1 MPHVSLVMI
10 VRDEAA
16 ALPKC
21 LGSVADLVGE
31 IVVVDTGSVDRTR
44 AVASQFGARVI
55 DFTWID
61 DFSAARNESLKH
73 ATGDWIFW
81 LDADE
86 WLALRDRENL
96 QHLFANL
103 PDELVGYSMRQ
114 VSPTRFIWNGTPA
127 AFGEQNVGQLRLFRN
142 DPRIRW
148 EGRVFEQVRPS
159 LRRAGGEVRVADVK
173 IQHGGYEDGAAM
185 LRRIERNLRLIR
197 LQLADTPDDPYTQAH
212 LGDLLCATGR
222 PDEAIP
228 VLRGCRDRLPAGSAS
243 QQNVSNILQRLGVVG

>member
-10 VRDEAA
+10 VRDEEA

-21 LGSVADLVGE
+21 LESAADLVGE

-44 AVASQFGARVI
+44 DVASRFGAQVI

-73 ATGDWIFW
+73 AAGDWIFW

-86 WLALRDRENL
+86 WLALRDREKL

-103 PDELVGYSMRQ
+103 PHELVGYSMRQ
-114 VSPTRFIWNGTPA
+114 VSPTRFIWNGAPA
-127 AFGEQNVGQLRLFRN
+127 EFGEQDVGQLRLFRN

-148 EGRVFEQVRPS
+148 EGRVFEQVRTS
-159 LRRAGGEVRVADVK
+159 LRLAGGEVRATDVR
-173 IQHGGYEDGAAM
+173 IDHGGYQEGAAM

-197 LQLADTPDDPYTQAH
+197 LQLTDTPDDPYVQAF
-212 LGDLLCATGR
+212 LGDLLCAAGR
-222 PDEAIP
+222 PEEALP
-228 VLRGCRDRLPAGSAS
+228 VLLSCRDQLPASSAS
-243 QQNVSNILQRLGVVG
+243 RRNVSNILSKLGVFG